1 MTNQITPEA
10 TSLGLDRRQL
20 LAGSAA
26 VGLATA
32 LAALPAQAQDK
43 PKKGGVLRL
52 GMEGGSASD
61 SLDPRTYADSIPI
74 SYSLMFWNQ
83 LVEIDAKGNAT
94 PELAESWESKAG
106 AAEWIFNI
114 RKGITFTS
122 GKSLDADDVIY
133 SINLH
138 RGETKSPAKGILEP
152 ITEIKKLSSH
162 QVQITR
168 KTGNADL
175 PFVLSD
181 YHLLIVPNGTTDFS
195 KPDGT
200 GAYTLVEWQPGVR
213 IVAKRK
219 AGNYWKAGRGNFDS
233 VELRYIGD
241 AAARTQA
248 LVTGQVDAVNRLNP
262 KTVALLSKNKN
273 ITITRTKGTGNR
285 YGFVALVDADPYKNH
300 DLMLGLKYGIDRKK
314 IIDNV
319 FSGFASMGNDQTV
332 GPADRFY
339 NAALKAKSYDPD
351 RAAFHFKKAGTSA
364 SLEVQVSEGC
374 YSGST
379 DSGVMFQESLKKA
392 GISMEVKRVSGD
404 GYWDNVW
411 MKVPFCSV
419 FWGNRPTA
427 DLQISTQFL
436 SGGAWNDTHFKSSA
450 LDKLVIAARVELN
463 EGKRR
468 EMYAE
473 SQRIISEDA
482 GMVCFAVGDQM
493 DGGSTKLRGLESH
506 ARYDMNDNRLAEKG
520 WFA

>member
-1 MTNQITPEA
+1 MNHNPTPNPFEI
-10 TSLGLDRRQL
+10 DRRQL
-20 LAGSAA
+20 LAGAGALLISAST
-26 VGLATA
+26 GQA
-32 LAALPAQAQDK
+32 LAQSV
-43 PKKGGVLRL
+43 PKSGGTLRL

-94 PELAESWESKAG
+94 PELAESWESKPG

-114 RKGITFTS
+114 RKGISFGS
-122 GKSLDADDVIY
+122 GKTLDADDVIY
-133 SINLH
+133 SINMH

-152 ITEIKKLSSH
+152 ITDIKKLGTH
-162 QVQITR
+162 QIQISM

-175 PFVLSD
+175 PYVLSD
-181 YHLLIVPNGTTDFS
+181 YHLIIVPAGTTDFN

-200 GAYTLVEWQPGVR
+200 GAYTLEEWTPGVR
-213 IVAKRK
+213 ILAKRK
-219 AGNYWKAGRGNFDS
+219 PGKYWKPGRGNFDA

-241 AAARTQA
+241 TAVRTQA
-248 LVTGQVDAVNRLNP
+248 LLTGQVDAVNRLNP
-262 KTVALLSKNKN
+262 KTVALLSKNKA
-273 ITITRTKGTGNR
+273 IKVTRTQGTGNR
-285 YGFVALVDADPYKNH
+285 YGFVAMVDMAPYSSP
-300 DLMLGLKYGIDRKK
+300 DFMLGLKYGIDRQK

-319 FSGFASMGNDQTV
+319 FSGYASMGNDQTV

-339 NAALKAKSYDPD
+339 NRALKAKSFDPD
-351 RAAFHFKKAGTSA
+351 KAAFHFKKAGVSG
-364 SLEVQVSEGC
+364 LEVQVSDGC
-374 YSGST
+374 YSGAV
-379 DSGVMFQESLKKA
+379 DSGVMFQESLKKV
-392 GISMEVKRVSGD
+392 GVNMDVKRVSGD

-436 SGGAWNDTHFKSSA
+436 SGGAWNDTHFKSA
-450 LDKLVIAARVELN
+450 RLDKLVVEARIELN
-463 EGKRR
+463 EAKRR

-473 SQRIISEDA
+473 SQRIISEEA

-493 DGGSTKLRGLESH
+493 DGGSARLQGLESH